1 MSNGMN
7 YRLPV
12 KREIVQPPAPLWQQ
26 AAPVVIRGAAL
37 VAVGVIGEWIL
48 RSATKKA
55 VSVPIS
61 AVKKSRAP
69 APVTEAPKPSV
80 IAYSETVIVKRTI
93 VRQG

>member
-1 MSNGMN
+1 LSNEIN

-26 AAPVVIRGAAL
+26 AAPVVVRGVAL
-37 VAVGVIGEWIL
+37 VAAGVIGEWLL

-55 VSVPIS
+55 VSLPVA

-69 APVTEAPKPSV
+69 APVAEAPKPSV
-80 IAYSETVIVKRTI
+80 VAYSETIVVRRTI
-93 VRQG
+93 VR